1 MVVRDHV
8 PVGRDGRRLVAVA
21 DDRLG
26 VLLDRIRRDD
36 VGTESIHHRVVVAT
50 NEDGSSIGVATSRRE
65 RVDCVAHAVGDAV
78 EPVEYVAGEHD
89 SLRRRLHE
97 QLPEPTH
104 QISSFAQRERD
115 GRCFGAADVEV
126 RDHQRRCIREKHPA
140 TMERDPVHGRYCSP
154 GGKALAPRRAEG
166 FLFSLPILTDMTG
179 SLEDKRTATR
189 FQILVEI
196 ADRQPAVSQGEI
208 ADAVGVTSQA
218 VSEYIRELVD
228 DGYVDKEARSRY
240 RVTKEGVDWLFQ
252 EAKGLRRFA
261 EHVTEDV
268 LESVQEDAAI
278 ATAPIEAGET
288 VTLSLRDGLLH
299 ADPDDA
305 GPATGV
311 ATTTAEGGDDVSV
324 TGFEGVIE
332 IDPGRVTVVQV
343 PSARAGGSRAVPA
356 EGLRNVCADVSVV
369 VAAGVEGVLSLRDAG
384 IEPETTFAAGEV
396 AAEAAALGVD
406 AVVVA
411 TADAV
416 GRVTDALRDGDAL
429 YEVTE
434 AGAAV
439 GPEFGDD
446 NRDGADAGDGAAG
459 DTA

>member
-1 MVVRDHV
+1 
-8 PVGRDGRRLVAVA
+8 
-21 DDRLG
+21 
-26 VLLDRIRRDD
+26 
-36 VGTESIHHRVVVAT
+36 
-50 NEDGSSIGVATSRRE
+50 
-65 RVDCVAHAVGDAV
+65 
-78 EPVEYVAGEHD
+78 
-89 SLRRRLHE
+89 
-97 QLPEPTH
+97 
-104 QISSFAQRERD
+104 
-115 GRCFGAADVEV
+115 
-126 RDHQRRCIREKHPA
+126 
-140 TMERDPVHGRYCSP
+140 
-154 GGKALAPRRAEG
+154 
-166 FLFSLPILTDMTG
+166 MTG
-179 SLEDKRTATR
+179 ALEDKRTATR
-189 FQILVEI
+189 FRILVEI

-218 VSEYIRELVD
+218 VSEYIRDLVA

-278 ATAPIEAGET
+278 ATADIEAGDT

-299 ADPDDA
+299 AAPDDT

-311 ATTTAEGGDDVSV
+311 ATTSAEAGDDVSV

-356 EGLRNVCADVSVV
+356 EGLRTVCADASVV
-369 VAAGVEGVLSLRDAG
+369 VAAGVEAVLSLRDAG
-384 IEPETTFAAGEV
+384 VDPETTFAAGDV
-396 AAEAAALGVD
+396 AAEAAARGVD

-416 GRVTDALRDGDAL
+416 GRVTDALRDGDVL

-439 GPEFGDD
+439 GLEVGT
-446 NRDGADAGDGAAG
+446 DAGDGANGAPG
-459 DTA
+459 DGSRASGSDGSSDDTA